1 MIESKKNDRKEGP
14 VVKRLLLPG
23 LTLSR
28 RIILFLIL
36 FGFALFTQVI
46 LLRYQSAHVLNPTQE
61 RTEAIQTISQFLDAT
76 GNCVTALADYRWDYG
91 DPASLTATVQ
101 SYRSA
106 ASEQLLLIHAEPWT
120 ATEEYCL
127 LLGAVETSY
136 SFFSGRADAI
146 CGALSHGQSAYAAQ
160 LYYNR
165 TASCGAYL
173 MQYARELL
181 EQAILDNHGA
191 FSQLYATNDQL
202 QLLQL
207 MTTLLS
213 VIATVLLVISLYHLL
228 RSVMQLSRASRQI
241 SQGELDIPDVD
252 DSRQDEIGH
261 LAGTFNEMKRSMKQ
275 QMQLLQEKNEMER
288 ELYTKETEAL
298 ALQNLIEAGKLQLLR
313 SQIHPHFLFNT
324 LNLIT
329 YTARQEKAEKT
340 GALITSLSRFFR
352 YSLGSNAASVPLEKE
367 KQIVDDYYSL
377 YHARFGD
384 RIRLNWRID
393 PDVDLS
399 ETLIPSFLI
408 QPLVENAIQ
417 HGIAPKEEG
426 GCVEIRIDKAD
437 GLLLITV
444 SDDGVGMSEEALAR
458 LQDHLQNGSL
468 TGEHIGL
475 YNVAARLR
483 LSGRSEGLVIRSE
496 VNSGTSAT
504 MRLPLMLAQK
514 ETEAEDE

>member
-1 MIESKKNDRKEGP
+1 MKK
-14 VVKRLLLPG
+14 LHWPG
-23 LTLSR
+23 RTLSG

-36 FGFALFTQVI
+36 FGIALLMQVF
-46 LLRYQSAHVLNPTQE
+46 LWRYQSTQILAPTQE
-61 RTEAIQTISQFLDAT
+61 RTETIQTISQFLDGT
-76 GNCVTALADYRWDYG
+76 GTCVAALADYRWDYG
-91 DPASLTATVQ
+91 DTPALTATVQ
-101 SYRSA
+101 AYRVAAEEQLSVIHA
-106 ASEQLLLIHAEPWT
+106 RSGTASE
-120 ATEEYCL
+120 EYRL

-136 SFFSGRADAI
+136 SYFSSRADAI
-146 CGALSHGQSAYAAQ
+146 CGALSRGESAYAAQ
-160 LYYNR
+160 LYYDR
-165 TASCGAYL
+165 TAACGEYL
-173 MQYARELL
+173 MQYARSLL
-181 EQAILDNHGA
+181 EQAILDNHDA

-207 MTTLLS
+207 VTTLLS
-213 VIATVLLVISLYHLL
+213 VVATVLLVISLYSLL
-228 RSVMQLSRASRQI
+228 RSVVQLSRASRQI

-252 DSRQDEIGH
+252 DSRQDEIGR
-261 LAGTFNEMKRSMKQ
+261 LAKTFNEMKRSMKQ
-275 QMQLLQEKNEMER
+275 QMRLLQEKNEMEK

-298 ALQNLIEAGKLQLLR
+298 AMRNLIEAGKLQLLR
-313 SQIHPHFLFNT
+313 SQVHPHFLFNT

-340 GALITSLSRFFR
+340 GELITSLSRFFR
-352 YSLGSNAASVPLEKE
+352 YSLGSNAAAVPLAKE

-384 RIRLNWRID
+384 RIRLVWQID

-426 GCVEIRIDKAD
+426 GCVTIRIEKED
-437 GLLLITV
+437 GFLLITV
-444 SDDGVGMSEEALAR
+444 SDDGVGMDEEALAR
-458 LQDHLQNGSL
+458 LQEHLQNASM

-483 LSGRSEGLVIRSE
+483 LSGRSEGLVIRSNVE
-496 VNSGTSAT
+496 SGTSAT
-504 MRLPLMLAQK
+504 MRLPLMLAEK
-514 ETEAEDE
+514 EAEDE

>member
-1 MIESKKNDRKEGP
+1 MKKLRW
-14 VVKRLLLPG
+14 PG
-23 LTLSR
+23 STLSG

-36 FGFALFTQVI
+36 FGFALFTQVV
-46 LLRYQSAHVLNPTQE
+46 LWRYQSARVLKPTQE
-61 RTEAIQTISQFLDAT
+61 RTKTIQTISQFLDAT
-76 GNCVTALADYRWDYG
+76 GSCVAALSDYRWDYG
-91 DPASLTATVQ
+91 DPDSLTAVVQ
-101 SYRSA
+101 AYHA
-106 ASEQLLLIHAEPWT
+106 AAEKQLPLSHAEPGN
-120 ATEEYCL
+120 AGEEYCL

-136 SFFSGRADAI
+136 SFFTGRADAI
-146 CGALSHGQSAYAAQ
+146 CAALSHGETAYAAQ

-165 TASCGAYL
+165 TAACGAYL
-173 MQYARELL
+173 IQYARELL
-181 EQAILDNHGA
+181 ERAILDNHDA

-213 VIATVLLVISLYHLL
+213 VVASVLLVISLFFLL
-228 RSVMQLSRASRQI
+228 RSVMQLSRASLQI

-275 QMQLLQEKNEMER
+275 QMQLLQEKNEMAR

-313 SQIHPHFLFNT
+313 SQVNPHFLFNT

-352 YSLGSNAASVPLEKE
+352 YSLGSNAAAVPLEKE

-384 RIRLNWRID
+384 RIRLNWQID
-393 PDVDLS
+393 PDIELS

-426 GCVEIRIDKAD
+426 GCVSIRIEKKDA
-437 GLLLITV
+437 LLQITV
-444 SDDGVGMSEEALAR
+444 SDDGVGMSEEALTR
-458 LQDHLQNGSL
+458 LQDQLQHGSL

-483 LSGRSEGLVIRSE
+483 LSGRAEGLEIRSE
-496 VNSGTSAT
+496 LGSGTSAT
-504 MRLPLMLAQK
+504 MRLPLMITEK
-514 ETEAEDE
+514 EREPEDE